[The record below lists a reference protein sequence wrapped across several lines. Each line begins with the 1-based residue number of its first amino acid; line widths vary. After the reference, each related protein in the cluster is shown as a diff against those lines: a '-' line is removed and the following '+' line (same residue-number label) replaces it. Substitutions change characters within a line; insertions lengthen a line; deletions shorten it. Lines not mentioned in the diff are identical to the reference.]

1 MSKYN
6 INDIYQKLDIVEKD
20 IENLSNM
27 VRHLHTKMDK
37 LDKHIDFIER
47 TYNDLKNPLEGVKRF
62 LGK

>member
-1 MSKYN
+1 
-6 INDIYQKLDIVEKD
+6 
-20 IENLSNM
+20 M